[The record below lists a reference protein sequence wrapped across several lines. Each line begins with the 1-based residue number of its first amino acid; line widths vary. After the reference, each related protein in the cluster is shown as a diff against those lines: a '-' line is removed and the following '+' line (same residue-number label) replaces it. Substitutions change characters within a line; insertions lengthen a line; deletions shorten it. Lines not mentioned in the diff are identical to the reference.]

1 MEFENY
7 ARRILLVIDCN
18 FFEKWPVDTK
28 QTARLLVTDVEMQ
41 QKAVTKRKSSQFNDK
56 RFYFSNGTTSLPLSH
71 SYLKDLNKYKEKK
84 GQRIE
89 KCFWLEKDN
98 EGKLLNE
105 RLSVYRQSP
114 IRYYLLNQKQNFKNQ
129 KLIF

>member
-1 MEFENY
+1 MRKNILTTLAYESFEDNSFNKEHKGMKKGSHGMEFENY

-28 QTARLLVTDVEMQ
+28 QTARLLVTDVKMQ
-41 QKAVTKRKSSQFNDK
+41 QKAVTKTKSSQFNDK

-84 GQRIE
+84 RS
-89 KCFWLEKDN
+89 KDW
-98 EGKLLNE
+98 KMLLA
-105 RLSVYRQSP
+105 RKR
-114 IRYYLLNQKQNFKNQ
+114 
-129 KLIF
+129 

>member
-1 MEFENY
+1 MEQHRYPFLIPISKIN
-7 ARRILLVIDCN
+7 I
-18 FFEKWPVDTK
+18 KK
-28 QTARLLVTDVEMQ
+28 
-41 QKAVTKRKSSQFNDK
+41 
-56 RFYFSNGTTSLPLSH
+56 
-71 SYLKDLNKYKEKK
+71 KK

-89 KCFWLEKDN
+89 KCFWLEKDK

-105 RLSVYRQSP
+105 RFSVYRQSP